1 MKKIKVKE
9 VVKYKGHSLSAN
21 GSVNFNLV
29 AAYSEL
35 VHTISLMQ
43 LLNNDVMIKAKIPGE
58 NPMKLGIFRIKQ
70 IVIDGDGESKI
81 KFNGLNDYIEM
92 DNLNVLPLNSD
103 DTKEF
108 VVLMEAEVEE
118 ENTETEEE

>member
-35 VHTISLMQ
+35 VYTISLMQ

-108 VVLMEAEVEE
+108 VVLMEAEVE
-118 ENTETEEE
+118 NIEEE